1 MLIKHLSLTN
11 FRNYERLELDVP
23 AGVTLLHGANAQ
35 GKTTLLEAIY
45 YLATTRSPHTDQDSQ
60 LLNWDASQ
68 QPEPVAVGRLVAQI
82 TSDGEAQQIELRL
95 IQEQQRSQ
103 LTFRRE
109 ALLNRR
115 KVRLIDLLGNLKVI
129 LFLPQDVQIISGP
142 PAGRRRYLDITLC
155 QVDPLYCRALST
167 YNKILEQRNAAL
179 RQIAE
184 NGYNLDVLPIFSE
197 KLVNAGSII
206 YAKRAIFLG
215 KLAYEAQNIH
225 FEQLTDHKEVLRLH
239 YLPNLAE
246 NGKGGEPEKQATW
259 LAQSDIKSIAQTFH
273 QLLMTNQD
281 KDIAQMRTTVGPHRD
296 DWQFLVNGRSLSD
309 FGSRGQQRTALLAL
323 KLGEI
328 NWMTAECGET
338 PLLLL
343 DEVLAELDEER
354 RALLLSYVQKGSQ
367 AILTATDPTMFP
379 PTFLRESVTM
389 RVESGRVRPDNLST
403 EKVSESL

>member
-45 YLATTRSPHTDQDSQ
+45 YLATTRSPHTEQDSQ

-68 QPEPVAVGRLVAQI
+68 QPEPVVVGRLVAQI
-82 TSDGEAQQIELRL
+82 LSDGESHQIELRL
-95 IQEQQRSQ
+95 IQEQQRGQ
-103 LTFRRE
+103 VTFRRE

-115 KVRLIDLLGNLKVI
+115 KVRLIDVLGNLKVI

-155 QVDPLYCRALST
+155 QVDPVYCRTLAT

-184 NGYNLDVLPIFSE
+184 NGYNSDVLPIFSE
-197 KLVNAGSII
+197 KLVNAGSLI
-206 YAKRAIFLG
+206 YAKRAVFLG
-215 KLAYEAQNIH
+215 KLAHESQNIH
-225 FEQLTDHKEVLRLH
+225 FEQLTNQKEVLRLN
-239 YLPNLAE
+239 YLPNLTE
-246 NGKGGEPEKQATW
+246 DGKGAEPEKQAIW
-259 LAQSDIKSIAQTFH
+259 LAQADVKSIAQTFH
-273 QLLMTNQD
+273 QSLMNVQN
-281 KDIAQMRTTVGPHRD
+281 KDIAQMRTTIGPHRD
-296 DWQFLVNGRSLSD
+296 DWQFLVNGRPLND

-328 NWMTAECGET
+328 NWMTTECGET
-338 PLLLL
+338 PILLL
-343 DEVLAELDEER
+343 DEVLAELDEQR

-367 AILTATDPTMFP
+367 AILTATDPAMFTH
-379 PTFLRESVTM
+379 TFLSQSVNM
-389 RVESGRVRPDNLST
+389 VVEGGRVRPDKLTT
-403 EKVSESL
+403 EKIS